1 MLRSVIN
8 SYNFWF
14 LVGAEKKMTLYCLLD
29 PKEHKNIPKDP
40 KENLWLYW
48 RIRWTGASWR
58 VAVCNNSPYVSLS
71 STLLFG
77 YHRMKLH
84 GAHRR
89 LSVPRR
95 VNENQRREKTIQSWT
110 AQCQAVFGRGKHDR
124 SSRRSGLRKSLIL
137 IVHHVAYEARS
148 YDSVG
153 REICAK
159 TAVGFDQTD
168 LLSERGENLGEWLQ
182 FSSNSWTGL
191 HLLFWLNVFRPS
203 YLMRD
208 RTNVQEAEV
217 LRVN

>member
-1 MLRSVIN
+1 MWA
-8 SYNFWF
+8 FP
-14 LVGAEKKMTLYCLLD
+14 APYCLAITAWNYMELTED
-29 PKEHKNIPKDP
+29 SVFQGELMKTRGGRRQF
-40 KENLWLYW
+40 NLGP
-48 RIRWTGASWR
+48 RN
-58 VAVCNNSPYVSLS
+58 V
-71 STLLFG
+71 
-77 YHRMKLH
+77 
-84 GAHRR
+84 RR
-89 LSVPRR
+89 
-95 VNENQRREKTIQSWT
+95 
-110 AQCQAVFGRGKHDR
+110 CFGRGKHDR